1 MKLFRIE
8 KTFGTEGKREF
19 LASTK
24 TAKFTKGKR
33 FKTWKTEKAARKVLE
48 KMGDEMTFV
57 MAEVKEYHKKGPKV
71 VKETAGFAE
80 HLQDAPKKERKARIV
95 GKVKAKAFKAK
106 EASLATSDDF
116 FASACKPVGRKAK
129 ASK

>member
-24 TAKFTKGKR
+24 SAKFTKGKR
-33 FKTWKTEKAARKVLE
+33 FKTWKTAKAAQKVLE
-48 KMGDEMTFV
+48 KFGDEMAFV
-57 MAEVKEYHKKGPKV
+57 MAEVKVYNVKGPKV
-71 VKETAGFAE
+71 VKEDKGFAE
-80 HLQDAPKKERKARIV
+80 HLQEKPKKERKARIL
-95 GKVKAKAFKAK
+95 GKVFKKK

-116 FASACKPVGRKAK
+116 FATACKPVGRRAK

>member
-33 FKTWKTEKAARKVLE
+33 FKTWKTAKAAQKVLE
-48 KMGDEMTFV
+48 KFGDEMAFV
-57 MAEVKEYHKKGPKV
+57 MAEVKVYNVKGPKV
-71 VKETAGFAE
+71 VKEAKGFAE
-80 HLQDAPKKERKARIV
+80 HLQEAPKKEKKARIL
-95 GKVKAKAFKAK
+95 GKAFKKK
-106 EASLATSDDF
+106 EAALATSDDF
-116 FASACKPVGRKAK
+116 FATACKPVGRRAK

>member
-24 TAKFTKGKR
+24 VAKFTKGKR
-33 FKTWKTEKAARKVLE
+33 FKTWKTAKAAQKVLE
-48 KMGDEMTFV
+48 KFGDEMAFV
-57 MAEVKEYHKKGPKV
+57 MAEVKAYN
-71 VKETAGFAE
+71 VKNPARGFAE
-80 HLQDAPKKERKARIV
+80 HLQVKERKAKIV
-95 GKVKAKAFKAK
+95 GKVKTKAFKAK
-106 EASLATSDDF
+106 EAALATSDNF
-116 FASACKPVGRKAK
+116 FAKACKPVGRRPK

>member
-24 TAKFTKGKR
+24 AAKFTKGKR
-33 FKTWKTEKAARKVLE
+33 FKTWKTAKAAQKVLE
-48 KMGDEMTFV
+48 KFGDEMAFV
-57 MAEVKEYHKKGPKV
+57 MAEVKVYNVKGPKV
-71 VKETAGFAE
+71 VKEDKGFAE
-80 HLQDAPKKERKARIV
+80 HLQEKPKKERKGRIV
-95 GKVKAKAFKAK
+95 GKVKAFKAK
-106 EASLATSDDF
+106 EAALATSDDF

>member
-33 FKTWKTEKAARKVLE
+33 FKTWKTAKAAQKVLE
-48 KMGDEMTFV
+48 KFGDEMAFV
-57 MAEVKEYHKKGPKV
+57 MAEVKVYNVKGPKV
-71 VKETAGFAE
+71 VKEDKGFAE
-80 HLQDAPKKERKARIV
+80 HLQEKPKKERKARIV
-95 GKVKAKAFKAK
+95 GKMKAKAFKAK
-106 EASLATSDDF
+106 EAALATSDDF